1 MDEIL
6 PYKEKPINLEG
17 KSYVLRIESQKYTD
31 ENQAIVNYYQFPYQE
46 KIIEETYVNY
56 KEVHVR

>member
-6 PYKEKPINLEG
+6 PYRETPINLEE

-46 KIIEETYVNY
+46 
-56 KEVHVR
+56 